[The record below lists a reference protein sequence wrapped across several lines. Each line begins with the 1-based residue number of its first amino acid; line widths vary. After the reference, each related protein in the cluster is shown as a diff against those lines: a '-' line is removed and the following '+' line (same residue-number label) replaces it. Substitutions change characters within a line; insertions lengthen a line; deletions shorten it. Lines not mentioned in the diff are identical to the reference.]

1 MRLISGLQL
10 EIKLD
15 LRSSILMDLSS
26 QVCGVTSASAGET
39 EGVDLDSETGEP
51 TGVLRENAVKLL
63 QKLMS
68 EEDSRAAKKDQ
79 LITCLGKLG
88 SVGVVGVQGGDSVP
102 LYIWI
107 RQLFGLFW
115 SLFTCSGAVRST
127 GAFIRCLHEI
137 LVEEVWY
144 IYKFVPTKCNIWC
157 PRSHFLVL
165 PYINGILEGRC
176 ILILSRQSERFGAPA
191 PTSWFISLFW
201 EKEDRCI
208 LLLSQRS
215 VKLGTPV
222 PTLWFTCLLSSEQEG
237 VEAHF
242 GAPAPF
248 CIG

>member
-1 MRLISGLQL
+1 
-10 EIKLD
+10 
-15 LRSSILMDLSS
+15 MDLSS

-115 SLFTCSGAVRST
+115 SLFKAR
-127 GAFIRCLHEI
+127 
-137 LVEEVWY
+137 
-144 IYKFVPTKCNIWC
+144 N
-157 PRSHFLVL
+157 
-165 PYINGILEGRC
+165 
-176 ILILSRQSERFGAPA
+176 
-191 PTSWFISLFW
+191 
-201 EKEDRCI
+201 
-208 LLLSQRS
+208 
-215 VKLGTPV
+215 
-222 PTLWFTCLLSSEQEG
+222 SS
-237 VEAHF
+237 
-242 GAPAPF
+242 
-248 CIG
+248 

>member
-1 MRLISGLQL
+1 M
-10 EIKLD
+10 
-15 LRSSILMDLSS
+15 
-26 QVCGVTSASAGET
+26 V
-39 EGVDLDSETGEP
+39 
-51 TGVLRENAVKLL
+51 
-63 QKLMS
+63 
-68 EEDSRAAKKDQ
+68 
-79 LITCLGKLG
+79 LG
-88 SVGVVGVQGGDSVP
+88 SV
-102 LYIWI
+102 
-107 RQLFGLFW
+107 QLNMLTAQFLPAAELF
-115 SLFTCSGAVRST
+115 RST

-201 EKEDRCI
+201 EEDRCI

-222 PTLWFTCLLSSEQEG
+222 PTLWFTCLLSTFWCPRSLLHRLKHKG
-237 VEAHF
+237 DGF
-242 GAPAPF
+242 LGGLTR
-248 CIG
+248 IILGIM